1 MSDGDKKD
9 EHSNSLGL
17 GHSLFTLVVPVC
29 FFFSSALFHFQNCPS
44 LDNKLYS
51 HYSHLSDK
59 YYEKKSR
66 KGAYVGKI
74 LIFSSM
80 IRKCPLR

>member
-9 EHSNSLGL
+9 EHSASLGL
-17 GHSLFTLVVPVC
+17 GQVFVYTCGSSVHFFLVHSLTFKLG
-29 FFFSSALFHFQNCPS
+29 PS

-59 YYEKKSR
+59 YYEKKKQKRSIW
-66 KGAYVGKI
+66 GKI

-80 IRKCPLR
+80 TRNAH